1 MNCPDEGTKDTV
13 VPGYRL
19 CRLLL
24 NKQLSSIWAP
34 SELAFLPFQ
43 FTCFRWFTA
52 EGDQGRQSHFTRS
65 KSPPRP

>member
-1 MNCPDEGTKDTV
+1 M

-24 NKQLSSIWAP
+24 NEQLSSIWAP

-52 EGDQGRQSHFTRS
+52 EGDQGRQSHLYQVKVTPTAV
-65 KSPPRP
+65 KGTNAPPAA